1 MVPVYMKVT
10 SDRYRLP
17 VAVAD
22 SIGELAHLC
31 GVTYST
37 ISKSL
42 ARTRNHGTESKY
54 IRVLL
59 PDDPTESKEGT

>member
-1 MVPVYMKVT
+1 MIPVYMKVT
-10 SDRYRLP
+10 NDRYRLP

-22 SIGELAHLC
+22 SIGELAQLC

-37 ISKSL
+37 VAKAL
-42 ARTRNHGTESKY
+42 ARTRNHGIRSRY

-59 PDDPTESKEGT
+59 PEEDTL

>member
-1 MVPVYMKVT
+1 MTPVYMAVT

-22 SIGELAHLC
+22 SIGELAQLC

-37 ISKSL
+37 VAKSL
-42 ARTRNHGTESKY
+42 ARARNHGVQSKY

-59 PDDPTESKEGT
+59 PDSAET